1 MLEFN
6 QENHEYSLDG
16 VVLPSVT
23 TILSS
28 TIFADKY
35 DNVDEE
41 TLRMA
46 AERGSLIH
54 GEIENYIKKNEM
66 GFTTELES
74 FMQIEKDNELKNL
87 QSEIMTTDGEVA
99 GTIDLI
105 AEHFG
110 KMMLADIK
118 TTYKLDKNYVAW
130 QLSMYAYLYEKQTGI
145 HIDELYAIWLRESEY
160 KFIPVE
166 RKSNKD
172 IEDVFNSFK
181 NGSKIDFGG
190 ATLQTIPQEQLVS
203 FCNILNQM
211 KAYEKKIADLK
222 DQMLKEMED
231 RNIYNMTIGNVLL
244 TYKPATTKVSIDSSK
259 LKEDGLYEKYT
270 KVSNV
275 KSSIMI
281 KVKEN
286 KDE

>member
-6 QENHEYSLDG
+6 QENHEYNLDG

-23 TILSS
+23 TILSN

-66 GFTTELES
+66 GFTMELES
-74 FMQIEKDNELKNL
+74 FMKIEKENELKNL
-87 QSEIMTTDGEVA
+87 QSEVMTTDGEVA
-99 GTIDLI
+99 GTIDII
-105 AEHFG
+105 AEHKG
-110 KMMLADIK
+110 KNMLADIK

-130 QLSMYAYLYEKQTGI
+130 QLSMYAYIYEKQTGI
-145 HIDELYAIWLRESEY
+145 HIDELYAIWLREEEY

-166 RKSNKD
+166 RKTDKD
-172 IEDVFNSFK
+172 ILDVFNSFK
-181 NGSKIDFGG
+181 NGVKINFDS
-190 ATLQTIPQEQLVS
+190 ATLQTIPQEQLIA
-203 FCNILNQM
+203 FCDILNRIE
-211 KAYEKKIADLK
+211 AYEKQIVDIKGKI
-222 DQMLKEMED
+222 LKEMEEK
-231 RNIYNMTIGNVLL
+231 NIYNVKLGNVAI

-275 KSSIMI
+275 KPSIMI
-281 KVKEN
+281 KVSKGE
-286 KDE
+286 

>member
-6 QENHEYSLDG
+6 QDNHEYSLDG

-54 GEIENYIKKNEM
+54 AEIENYIKNNEM
-66 GFTTELES
+66 GFTMELEN
-74 FMQIEKDNELKNL
+74 FMQIERVNSLKNM
-87 QSEIMTTDGEVA
+87 QSEVMTTDGEVA

-145 HIDELYAIWLRESEY
+145 HIDELYAIWLRENEY
-160 KFIPVE
+160 KFVPVE
-166 RKSNKD
+166 RKTDKD
-172 IEDVFNSFK
+172 ILDVFNSFK

-190 ATLQTIPQEQLVS
+190 ATLQTIPQEQLVY

-211 KAYEKKIADLK
+211 KVYEKKIADLK

-231 RNIYNMTIGNVLL
+231 RNIYNMTIGNVLV
-244 TYKPATTKVSIDSSK
+244 TYKPATTKLSIDSDK
-259 LKEDGLYEKYT
+259 LKADGLYEKYT
-270 KVSNV
+270 KTSNV

-281 KVKEN
+281 KVKEK
-286 KDE
+286 KDD

>member
-23 TILSS
+23 TILSN

-66 GFTTELES
+66 GFTMELES
-74 FMQIEKDNELKNL
+74 FMKIEKENELKNL
-87 QSEIMTTDGEVA
+87 QSEVMTTDGEVA
-99 GTIDLI
+99 GTIDII
-105 AEHFG
+105 AEHKG
-110 KMMLADIK
+110 KNMLADIK

-130 QLSMYAYLYEKQTGI
+130 QLSMYAYIYEKQTGI
-145 HIDELYAIWLRESEY
+145 HIDELYAIWLREDEY

-166 RKSNKD
+166 RKTDKD
-172 IEDVFNSFK
+172 ILDVFNSFK
-181 NGSKIDFGG
+181 SGVKINFDS
-190 ATLQTIPQEQLVS
+190 ATLQTIPQEQLIA
-203 FCNILNQM
+203 FCDILNRIE
-211 KAYEKKIADLK
+211 AYEKQVADIKGKI
-222 DQMLKEMED
+222 LKEMEEK
-231 RNIYNMTIGNVLL
+231 NIYNVKLGNVAI